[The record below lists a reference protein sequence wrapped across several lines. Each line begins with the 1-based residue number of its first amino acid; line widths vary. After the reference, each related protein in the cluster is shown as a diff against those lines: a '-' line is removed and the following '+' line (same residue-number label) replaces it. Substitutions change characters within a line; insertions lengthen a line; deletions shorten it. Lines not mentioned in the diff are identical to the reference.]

1 MQCAP
6 TAFSS
11 VDCGSVGGGRQP
23 ALQPQK
29 YEPDDRGQDVA
40 VKNDAGVAGSEIA
53 RRDHLVDVD
62 AGGAPEEA
70 GRAEDSRE
78 PHVEAAFERQQAD
91 SGKTE
96 AGKAHLQLE
105 RTVGPPDEG

>member
-1 MQCAP
+1 MM
-6 TAFSS
+6 
-11 VDCGSVGGGRQP
+11 P
-23 ALQPQK
+23 ALPGAK
-29 YEPDDRGQDVA
+29 LR
-40 VKNDAGVAGSEIA
+40 
-53 RRDHLVDVD
+53 VD

-105 RTVGPPDEG
+105 RTVGPPDEGCGRFPEEYVQDEVIEIRDRDRKQQEIGEERLDGHCRVAWLMRVPQ